1 MIYDLV
7 RPLLF
12 RVDPERA
19 HTTTLHALALFGR
32 SPLAV
37 AMVRRALSPPPVPVR
52 VMGLDF
58 THPVG
63 LAAGYDKNAVAL
75 HGLAALGMS
84 HVEVGTVTL
93 APQPGNPR
101 PRLFRL
107 SADRALINRMGFP
120 SAGADV
126 VAARLATKRPDG
138 LVVGVNLGKNKET
151 PLSEAPTEYAAMVD
165 RFAPLADYLV
175 INVSSP
181 NTVGLRRL
189 QARETLEKILAAACA
204 RRAAVSR
211 RVPLLVKLSPD
222 LDDQGLDDALGAV
235 LDAGLDGV
243 VVSNT
248 TLSREGLRPSQ
259 AARELGG
266 LSGAPLRQRAT
277 EMVRAVAAR
286 TGGRLVIIGVGGIVR
301 AEDVRARL
309 DAGASLVQVFTG
321 LVFSGPTFAR
331 RLVRGLAARD

>member
-1 MIYDLV
+1 MYELV

-12 RVDPERA
+12 RLEPEQA
-19 HTTTLHALALFGR
+19 HHASLRALALLGR

-37 AMVRRALSPPPVPVR
+37 AAVRRALTPPPAPVR

-58 THPVG
+58 AHPVG
-63 LAAGYDKNAVAL
+63 LAAGYDKDAVAL
-75 HGLAALGMS
+75 HGVAALGMS

-93 APQPGNPR
+93 RPQAGNPA
-101 PRLFRL
+101 PRIFRL
-107 SADRALINRMGFP
+107 PEDRALINRLGFP

-126 VAARLATKRPDG
+126 VAARLASKRPAG
-138 LVVGVNLGKNKET
+138 LVVGVNIGKNKET
-151 PLSEAPTEYAAMVD
+151 PLSEAPDEYAALVD
-165 RFAPLADYLV
+165 RFGPLADYLV

-189 QARETLEKILAAACA
+189 QARDALEKVLGAACA
-204 RRAAVSR
+204 RRAALSR

-222 LDDQGLDDALGAV
+222 LDEQALDDALGAT

-243 VVSNT
+243 VVTNT
-248 TLSREGLRPSQ
+248 TISREGLRPSPVT
-259 AARELGG
+259 AETGG

-277 EMVRAVAAR
+277 EMVRAVA
-286 TGGRLVIIGVGGIVR
+286 GRVGDKLVIIGVGGIMR

-309 DAGASLVQVFTG
+309 DAGASLVQVYTG
-321 LVFSGPTFAR
+321 LIYAGPTFAQ
-331 RLVRGLAARD
+331 RLVRGLAAR